1 MLSGVRAQE
10 AALKDTPSLGN
21 NVGISIPCAGSKNCV
36 GPSLAERGTGPPQF
50 FDPGQDILIPT
61 LFPRVGTFQTGLAP
75 FLRPG

>member
-1 MLSGVRAQE
+1 VLSGVRAQE
-10 AALKDTPSLGN
+10 AALKDTPSVGN

-50 FDPGQDILIPT
+50 FDPAHDILIPT